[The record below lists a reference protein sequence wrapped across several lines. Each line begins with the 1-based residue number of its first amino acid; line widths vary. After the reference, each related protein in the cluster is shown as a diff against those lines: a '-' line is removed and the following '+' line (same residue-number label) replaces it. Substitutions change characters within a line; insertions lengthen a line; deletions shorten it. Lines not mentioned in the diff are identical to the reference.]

1 MPGLAPVG
9 PPQPRTMS
17 VVARVFLVVVILL
30 AIVVAVLKALQDTT
44 DPAMMIG
51 EQIGAL
57 IVLVG
62 FPFLIAWLAA
72 GRKKVRHPNRFVLI
86 FCLISGFIIL
96 ANSTTVFNFEQPE
109 ARFARLLRE
118 AAGVQPV
125 SHHGFGRQ
133 RRFDDQV
140 RDQYRKLLQQNRD
153 YTEAVR
159 QMDNSRVKDLNSA
172 ASFVTPE
179 AAQEGLAQLHALYD
193 VDAAQEQ
200 KVRAIMAD
208 LRQVLETYAS
218 SPAERDEI
226 LKGFDS
232 GLSAQLGERQ
242 KALDAEK
249 GWVEAEDDVHAY
261 ASAHHGAFAL
271 LNGHLVISDGTVRSE
286 FNTKI
291 DTQEEKR
298 KAFLKAQ
305 RQFSQSQADSL
316 KKMGLSGKDLGK

>member
-1 MPGLAPVG
+1 
-9 PPQPRTMS
+9 MS
-17 VVARVFLVVVILL
+17 VLAKIFLIVDILL
-30 AIVVAVLKALQDTT
+30 AVALAVFKALDMA
-44 DPAMMIG
+44 DPAEMVG
-51 EQIGAL
+51 AQIGAL

-62 FPFLIAWLAA
+62 FPLLIAWLAA

-153 YTEAVR
+153 YTEAVK
-159 QMDNSRVKDLNSA
+159 QIDNSRVKDLNKA
-172 ASFVTPE
+172 ASFATPE

-193 VDAAQEQ
+193 VDAAEEQ
-200 KVRAIMAD
+200 KVRTIMAD
-208 LRQVLETYAS
+208 LRHVLETYAS
-218 SPAERDEI
+218 SPAERDDM
-226 LKGFDS
+226 LKGFDNS
-232 GLSAQLGERQ
+232 MSAQFAKRQ
-242 KALDAEK
+242 EALDAEK
-249 GWVEAEDDVHAY
+249 AWVDAEDDVHAY
-261 ASAHHGAFAL
+261 ADAHRRAL
-271 LNGHLVISDGTVRSE
+271 SELNGHLVISDETVRSE

-305 RQFSQSQADSL
+305 QQFSQSQADSL
-316 KKMGLSGKDLGK
+316 KKMGLSGKNLGGK